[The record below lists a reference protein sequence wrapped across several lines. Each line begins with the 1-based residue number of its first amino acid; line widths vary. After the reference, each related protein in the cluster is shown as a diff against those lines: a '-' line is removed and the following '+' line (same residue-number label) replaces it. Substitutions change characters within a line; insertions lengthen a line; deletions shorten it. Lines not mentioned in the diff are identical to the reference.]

1 MTTPEKQI
9 NPLSSQMNNIT
20 PNGQQYNQQYSQQM
34 QVQHTMMT
42 PTQGVLQSTQGNSQ
56 AMIQQ

>member
-42 PTQGVLQSTQGNSQ
+42 PTHGVIQSTQDNSQ
-56 AMIQQ
+56 AMIQ

>member
-9 NPLSSQMNNIT
+9 NPISSQMNNIT

-42 PTQGVLQSTQGNSQ
+42 PTQGVLQSAQDNSQ
-56 AMIQQ
+56 AMIQ

>member
-42 PTQGVLQSTQGNSQ
+42 PTQGVIQSTQDNSQ
-56 AMIQQ
+56 AMIQ

>member
-42 PTQGVLQSTQGNSQ
+42 PTQGIIQSTQDNSQ
-56 AMIQQ
+56 AMIQ